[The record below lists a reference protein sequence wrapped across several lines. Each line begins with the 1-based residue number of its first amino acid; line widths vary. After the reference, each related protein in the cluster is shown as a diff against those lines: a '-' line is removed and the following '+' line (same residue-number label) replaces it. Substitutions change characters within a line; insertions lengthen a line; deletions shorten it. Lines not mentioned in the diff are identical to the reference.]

1 MKSNNC
7 LILGLFFFISAIII
21 ALSNRY
27 EYGKNHSDY
36 HYVMDK
42 WTGDVY
48 LTSTNRSWINK
59 EAEGR
64 AEVLRKI
71 DKTR

>member
-1 MKSNNC
+1 MKGNNS

-27 EYGKNHSDY
+27 EYGNKDSNY

-48 LTSTNRSWINK
+48 LTSANRNWVNE

-64 AEVLRKI
+64 AEVLRI
-71 DKTR
+71 LDKKK